1 MKRIAFLVITL
12 FFFLKSMA
20 GDGDKFFNIRN
31 GMQIFVMQK
40 NDFVFWTRDH
50 FRNGLLVGVKFPINK

>member
-20 GDGDKFFNIRN
+20 GDGDKFFNISGGWLYEVTKR
-31 GMQIFVMQK
+31 V
-40 NDFVFWTRDH
+40 
-50 FRNGLLVGVKFPINK
+50 

>member
-20 GDGDKFFNIRN
+20 GDGDKFFNISGGWHYEVTKR
-31 GMQIFVMQK
+31 V
-40 NDFVFWTRDH
+40 
-50 FRNGLLVGVKFPINK
+50 